1 DTLMETQED
10 IDPKVLTLPALDLD
24 RLLEYKL
31 NKNYTQGGHDVPRLS
46 FNSEYF
52 YCNYKRCM
60 IGY

>member
-1 DTLMETQED
+1 METQED

-46 FNSEYF
+46 CKPPNPP
-52 YCNYKRCM
+52 
-60 IGY
+60 